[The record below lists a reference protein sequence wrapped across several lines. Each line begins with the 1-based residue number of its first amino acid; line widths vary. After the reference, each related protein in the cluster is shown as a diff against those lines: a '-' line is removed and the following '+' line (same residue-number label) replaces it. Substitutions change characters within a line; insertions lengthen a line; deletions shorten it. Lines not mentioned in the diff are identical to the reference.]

1 MQMNTFVIRTE
12 LKAKSNCSG
21 RFRRIGLI
29 RFGIGIATV
38 MLASGTA
45 LAVSDLASGT
55 VQVMQKSRSFQ
66 PGAIELQQN
75 QVLQIMNDD
84 GQLMHHAYVDAR
96 DFKFDSGEQAPGTTV
111 NIQFPTAGIYVVL
124 CGIHPKMRLN
134 VAVR

>member
-1 MQMNTFVIRTE
+1 MQIATFANRTE
-12 LKAKSNCSG
+12 PGAEFNRGG
-21 RFRRIGLI
+21 RLRRISLV
-29 RFGIGIATV
+29 RFGIGIATF

-55 VQVMQKSRSFQ
+55 LQVMQKSRSFQ

-75 QVLQIMNDD
+75 QVLQIVNDD

-111 NIQFPTAGIYVVL
+111 NIHFPTAGMYVVL

>member
-1 MQMNTFVIRTE
+1 MQMNTFADRAGIG
-12 LKAKSNCSG
+12 AKFNRLG
-21 RFRRIGLI
+21 RVRQIGLV

-45 LAVSDLASGT
+45 LAVSDLTSGT
-55 VQVMQKSRSFQ
+55 LQVMQKSRSFQ

-75 QVLQIMNDD
+75 QVLQIVNDD
-84 GQLMHHAYVDAR
+84 GQLMHHAYVDAH

-111 NIQFPTAGIYVVL
+111 NIQFPTAGMYVVL

-134 VAVR
+134 VAVH